1 VLNHY
6 PKKDT
11 LDSLHY
17 PVLWAAIIS
26 WVIVYFCIW
35 KGVQSTGK
43 IALFTVLSPYA
54 LLSVLLIRVA
64 FLDGF
69 GAGLVFL
76 FKPDF
81 KKLLTFDIWKDA
93 LIQIT
98 FQYSIGQA
106 ILTTFASFRSVNQ
119 KIVLPSK
126 L

>member
-1 VLNHY
+1 VL
-6 PKKDT
+6 
-11 LDSLHY
+11 
-17 PVLWAAIIS
+17 AAGVVS
-26 WVIVYFCIW
+26 WVVVYFCIW

-43 IALFTVLSPYA
+43 IALFTVLAPYV
-54 LLSVLLIRVA
+54 LLSVLLIRVC

-98 FQYSIGQA
+98 FQYSIGQG
-106 ILTTFASFRSVNQ
+106 IMPTFASFRTINQ

>member
-1 VLNHY
+1 MNHN

-11 LDSLHY
+11 LGSFHL
-17 PVLWAAIIS
+17 PVLAAGLIS
-26 WVIVYFCIW
+26 WIVVYFCIW
-35 KGVQSTGK
+35 KGVQTTGK
-43 IALFTVLSPYA
+43 IALFTVLAPYA
-54 LLSVLLIRVA
+54 LLAVLLVRVT

-81 KKLLTFDIWKDA
+81 SKLLTFDIWKDA

-106 ILTTFASFRSVNQ
+106 ILPTFASFRSVNQ
-119 KIVLPSK
+119 KIVLPTW